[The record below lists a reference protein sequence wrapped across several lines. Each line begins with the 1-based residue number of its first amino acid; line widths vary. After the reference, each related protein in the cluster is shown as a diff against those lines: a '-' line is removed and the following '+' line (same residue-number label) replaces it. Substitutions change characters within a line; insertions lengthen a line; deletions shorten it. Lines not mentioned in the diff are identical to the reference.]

1 MKKLFFPL
9 LVSTAVVFS
18 ACNQTPDKIISINP
32 DELTTE
38 DQVKIG
44 EAFQLALESNTAAFT
59 ILDKTAYPEA
69 YSYVEQLFNTMLNT
83 AQVQRRQEFDWS
95 VKIIQDDDVRTA
107 FFLPGGHFYVYTG
120 LLKYLDA
127 ESELLGVIGHEMY
140 YVDSDLL
147 IERVK
152 QEFGGIMLGDILL
165 ENPVP
170 ELPDYAAEMPHLIF
184 DETKV
189 TKADAFAVEM
199 ICPFLYEP
207 SGIQNIL
214 EKAEN
219 EDVPPLWL
227 ASRQAKY
234 ETRLQ
239 LLAVEIAGCG
249 LPGVSNE
256 ENYLKFKAEFLP

>member
-1 MKKLFFPL
+1 MKKLIFPVLTSFL
-9 LVSTAVVFS
+9 LLLS
-18 ACNQTPDKIISINP
+18 ACNQAPDKIISINP

-44 EAFQLALESNTAAFT
+44 EAFQLALESNTSEIT
-59 ILDKTAYPEA
+59 LLDKADYPAAYA
-69 YSYVEQLFNTMLNT
+69 YVEQLFNTMLNT
-83 AQVQRRQEFDWS
+83 AQVQRRMDFDWS
-95 VKIIQDDDVRTA
+95 VSIIHDDEVRTA

-120 LLKYLDA
+120 LLKYLDT
-127 ESELLGVIGHEMY
+127 ESELLGVIGHEIY

-152 QEFGGIMLGDILL
+152 QEFGGVTLGDILL

-170 ELPDYAAEMPHLIF
+170 ELPKYAVAVPHLIF
-184 DETKV
+184 DEEKV
-189 TKADAFAVEM
+189 TKADAFAVDM

-207 SGIQNIL
+207 SGIKKIL

-219 EDVPPLWL
+219 EELPPLWL
-227 ASRQAKY
+227 TSRQAKY

-239 LLAVEIAGCG
+239 LLAVEAAACG
-249 LPGVSNE
+249 LPGVDNE
-256 ENYLKFKAEFLP
+256 EKYLKLKTEYLP